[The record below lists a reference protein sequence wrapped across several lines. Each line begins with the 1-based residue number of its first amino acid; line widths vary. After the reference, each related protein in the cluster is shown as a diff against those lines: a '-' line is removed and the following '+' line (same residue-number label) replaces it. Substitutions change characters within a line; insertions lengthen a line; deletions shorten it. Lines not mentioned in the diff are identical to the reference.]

1 LLMNKIFMIPDF
13 IDQEKQRKADILVV
27 SQISLLLLVI
37 AMVIY
42 SAFTTPEHTETYYM
56 GGVGVLAII
65 CSFLLL
71 RNGKLE
77 AACWMIVIP
86 GWLVFTVDLAA
97 VAGIR
102 GVSVLGQILI
112 VIFAGLALN
121 GKTALMIT
129 FLTLTA
135 NFVILRLEQ
144 VDILANPLP
153 LPASDTRWFIQ
164 TAYLL
169 MAAIY
174 IWTADRVLK
183 KALSNSRETADR
195 YRALF
200 ERTNDGVVIYNL
212 EWDVISANTQALDL
226 LGYTEHEF
234 TGLNSFEW
242 EDPENPSVMRRNREH
257 ILQGET
263 IPIFED
269 TLVRKG
275 GSRVPVELSMALVH
289 DAKGNPRHVQCII
302 RDITE
307 RKGYEQQLEQ
317 QALYDPLTNLP
328 NRTLFED
335 RYQKAH
341 SENDPSLVAVLFV
354 DLDNF
359 KWVNDE
365 YGHAVGDQVL
375 RELGTRLQKSLR
387 ESDTVARLGGDE
399 FVIILENIQNKEDVS
414 RIARKLLKTISN
426 SMHIDDTHI
435 QITASIGIH
444 IAEKRN
450 LPYVDLLKSSDYA
463 MYQVKDSGKNDF
475 RFYESVDQS

>member
-1 LLMNKIFMIPDF
+1 MNKYFAIPKF
-13 IDQEKQRKADILVV
+13 LDQEKQRRADILVV
-27 SQISLLLLVI
+27 SQIFALLLVI
-37 AMVIY
+37 AMVVY

-56 GGVGVLAII
+56 GGVGILAII
-65 CSFLLL
+65 FSYLLL
-71 RNGKLE
+71 RNGKPE
-77 AACWMIVIP
+77 AACWVIVVL
-86 GWLVFTVDLAA
+86 GWLVFTVDLAV

-102 GVSVLGQILI
+102 GVSILGQILI

-121 GKTALMIT
+121 GKTALMVTI
-129 FLTLTA
+129 LTLTA
-135 NFVILRLEQ
+135 NFVIFRLEQ
-144 VDILANPLP
+144 VGILANPLP

-164 TAYLL
+164 TVYLIL
-169 MAAIY
+169 AALY

-183 KALSNSRETADR
+183 KALSKYSEIADR

-212 EWDVISANTQALDL
+212 EWEVISANTQALDL

-234 TGLNSFEW
+234 IGLKSFEC
-242 EDPENPSVMRRNREH
+242 EDPENPDVMRRKREQ
-257 ILQGET
+257 ILRGKI

-269 TLVRKG
+269 TLVRKDG
-275 GSRVPVELSMALVH
+275 GRVPVELSMALVH
-289 DAKGNPRHVQCII
+289 DARGNPLHVQCIM

-341 SENDPSLVAVLFV
+341 SKTDSSPVAVLFV

-375 RELGTRLQKSLR
+375 QELGTRLQNSLR

-399 FVIILENIQNKEDVS
+399 FVIILEKIHNKEDVS
-414 RIARKLLKTISN
+414 KIAGKLLKTISN
-426 SMHIDDTHI
+426 SMHIDSIHI
-435 QITASIGIH
+435 QITASIGIN
-444 IAEKRN
+444 IAEKRD

-475 RFYESVDQS
+475 RFYEAVDQS